1 MSGSRRGSL
10 KQKSERFDSNIN
22 KRGNVKLCMCLTV
35 RPLAHATMQCNAH
48 SSLPCTLHN
57 NPAFP
62 PQRTLALHRACAARP
77 LCPANLPLIV
87 CTRRRTAPRFVRP
100 GPRTMYHFTLP
111 YLLQISISLEEY
123 LFLTCIADGRP
134 V

>member
-35 RPLAHATMQCNAH
+35 RPRAHATMQCNAH

-62 PQRTLALHRACAARP
+62 PQRSLALHRACAARP
-77 LCPANLPLIV
+77 LCPANLPLL
-87 CTRRRTAPRFVRP
+87 CAHADAPRPALCALARE
-100 GPRTMYHFTLP
+100 RCI
-111 YLLQISISLEEY
+111 ISHSRMC
-123 LFLTCIADGRP
+123 FK
-134 V
+134 